1 MKNFK
6 SPYIDGFTVEFYK
19 FLWTD
24 IKIPLVKCLNESLD
38 KGKCSTSQRQGLI
51 TCIPKEGKS
60 KFYLK
65 NWRPIT
71 LLCVDFKIA
80 SASILANRV
89 KPILQNIISQTQK
102 EFLKG
107 RYIDECTRI
116 IDDLIDKMEE
126 EDIPGIL
133 LLVDFEKTFDT
144 VE

>member
-1 MKNFK
+1 MYTSTNSCINASHRDIFFSDNNPFIIKPDTDEVNSCEGLLTIQECLASLKKMKNCK

-38 KGKCSTSQRQGLI
+38 KGKFSTSQRQGLI

-89 KPILQNIISQTQK
+89 K
-102 EFLKG
+102 
-107 RYIDECTRI
+107 
-116 IDDLIDKMEE
+116 
-126 EDIPGIL
+126 
-133 LLVDFEKTFDT
+133 
-144 VE
+144 